1 MTMAQFKRH
10 MFAAL
15 LVGLS
20 MATASVAQSNEPDG
34 AIADWLNNDD
44 PQSLPQLSE
53 LANSGDWRAQILLG
67 QVDRDIIPGGYSTYL
82 RELDRADRAALLRSP
97 QENGKTANWL
107 LNLSNPDVAG
117 AGEALFWYEANL
129 DVIEAAEDLAAQSEP
144 AMAHYLLWKSV
155 NNGSFDLMQAIPQ
168 DEPVLTNAG
177 FLLWLRDYFAQ
188 PDGAITLSA
197 FLADR
202 RPEKME
208 GLLALKRLERLLNL
222 QSNFSLRI
230 NEVIEVVRG
239 NSRSLNSNADLVAL
253 DATLSAIAQV
263 DQRLAVVER
272 LCERCP
278 NAAQEFRCMPDT
290 LAVIGGY
297 NKLMQL
303 RTPSEN
309 IIPADVFLQSERAV
323 TTLENVIYNLGRSGN
338 FTPASQCVADIIDR

>member
-1 MTMAQFKRH
+1 MANYIKRTLT
-10 MFAAL
+10 AL
-15 LVGLS
+15 LFGVS
-20 MATASVAQSNEPDG
+20 MAGSALAQSGDPQG
-34 AIADWLNNDD
+34 AIADWLNEDD
-44 PQSLPQLSE
+44 ESALPQLSA

-82 RELDRADRAALLRSP
+82 RELSREDRAALLRAP
-97 QENGKTANWL
+97 LDGGKTGNWL
-107 LNLSNPDVAG
+107 LNLSASQVSG
-117 AGEALFWYEANL
+117 AGDALFWYEANL
-129 DVIEAAEDLAAQSEP
+129 DVIEAAENLAAQSEP

-155 NNGSFDLMQAIPQ
+155 NNGSFDLMQAIPENQ
-168 DEPVLTNAG
+168 PVLTSAG

-188 PDGAITLSA
+188 EDGAITLSS

-222 QSNFSLRI
+222 QGRFSLRI
-230 NEVIEVVRG
+230 NEVIDVVRG
-239 NSRSLNSNADLVAL
+239 NSSALTSTADLVAL
-253 DATLSAIAQV
+253 DATLSAIAQG

-272 LCERCP
+272 LCNRCP
-278 NAAQEFRCMPDT
+278 NAAQEFQCMPDT

-309 IIPADVFLQSERAV
+309 IIPAETFLQSERAV
-323 TTLENVIYNLGRSGN
+323 TTLEAVVHNFGRVGN
-338 FTPASQCVADIIDR
+338 FSPASQCVADMISR